1 MARSMTFC
9 SSRMLHSIRT
19 AEVDSRRRRELAFV
33 DKILQEL
40 RERDSRPVRR
50 WWKPKYER
58 RRRALIP
65 KYRRYHR
72 PIVRLHAR

>member
-1 MARSMTFC
+1 
-9 SSRMLHSIRT
+9 MLHSIRT

-50 WWKPKYER
+50 WWKPKCER
-58 RRRALIP
+58 ARRALIP
-65 KYRRYHR
+65 K
-72 PIVRLHAR
+72 